1 MKLFRL
7 FLEFNHF
14 ISLQLNADTFDTDGV
29 VDQIKKERG
38 YNYEDV
44 VEISEEKLPNYA
56 ELVSCASLWV
66 HYEFTLIT
74 NHYCF
79 FRWKS
84 STRNMFTLMKK
95 SDMRPKDRDTSTW
108 GTLKMSGFA
117 FTSGVVRWLF
127 YQQEY
132 ITVLLWI
139 PRWNW
144 ISN

>member
-56 ELVSCASLWV
+56 ELVSCASL
-66 HYEFTLIT
+66 
-74 NHYCF
+74 
-79 FRWKS
+79 
-84 STRNMFTLMKK
+84 
-95 SDMRPKDRDTSTW
+95 
-108 GTLKMSGFA
+108 
-117 FTSGVVRWLF
+117 
-127 YQQEY
+127 
-132 ITVLLWI
+132 
-139 PRWNW
+139 
-144 ISN
+144 